1 MRIELL
7 SLLLIISTAVAFE
20 HIPILLTVN
29 DCELVKNKTS
39 VEILG
44 GITSQITQGSGVVV
58 SSKLRV
64 DVFDCLALVRGKL
77 IVDRNGKRG
86 VITQAR
92 LVSGYLQE
100 ARTVLQRNARAVTQ
114 MKIDSLSASKPGNST
129 ASKNRTT
136 LSGGNDVAV
145 KPTIVILNHNARIE
159 TQQIKTIRSVD
170 VDENI
175 QPVNDTER
183 FGNVVPLSLPSHLD
197 VISTSPNDGLFSIPT
212 AYGTHSQAL
221 IYIVGTG
228 IRTDHYEFSGR
239 ATTIYDA
246 FPSLPASCE
255 DHETCIASIAGG
267 RTVGVNPNSLIYG
280 ARVLDCEGG
289 GWLSDVVA
297 ATYAIGDHCAQYNM
311 QKMAVINYSLGGETS
326 ALSDID
332 AMADAFNTVR
342 RRCGA
347 MIFAAAGNSAKD
359 ASSFVP
365 AALTSSSLGKVVSV
379 GACSVAGN
387 WASFSNFGPNVT
399 IIAPGVN
406 IYCASASGTTAYTAV
421 SGTSPATP
429 IATGIASLHAGEMP
443 ANFYSQNIV
452 KRAAQVVI
460 EPQTVLYSD
469 AIRLRMFDD
478 AKNGFV
484 KGIPAGTVNRFTFL
498 DHTKALGAGTQYI
511 TVPPANNNLNDIV
524 DTPDPPGQYLT
535 SQADKAQPSWIG
547 VGAMVTFL
555 LGVMVMQ
562 FLFP

>member
-1 MRIELL
+1 M
-7 SLLLIISTAVAFE
+7 SASE

-29 DCELVKNKTS
+29 DCEIVKDKSNT
-39 VEILG
+39 EILS
-44 GITSQITQGSGVVV
+44 GIASQITQGSSVVV

-77 IVDRNGKRG
+77 IVDRGAKRG
-86 VITQAR
+86 VTSQAR

-114 MKIDSLSASKPGNST
+114 MKIDSLTGTAKGNSSAT
-129 ASKNRTT
+129 AGGNAKNRTT
-136 LSGGNDVAV
+136 LNGNLSV
-145 KPTIVILNHNARIE
+145 KPTIVFLNHNARIE
-159 TQQIKTIRSVD
+159 TQDIKEIQKVQVD
-170 VDENI
+170 SNLDAL
-175 QPVNDTER
+175 NDTER
-183 FGNVVPLSLPSHLD
+183 FGNVVPMSLPTHLD
-197 VISTSPNDGLFSIPT
+197 VISTLPSDGLFSIPS
-212 AYGTHSQAL
+212 AYASHQPAL

-228 IRTDHYEFSGR
+228 IRTNHYEFTSASSSNSR

-246 FPSLPASCE
+246 FPLLPAYCE

-280 ARVLDCEGG
+280 ARVLDCDGG

-297 ATYAIGDHCAQYNM
+297 ATYAIGDHCAQYNL
-311 QKMAVINYSLGGETS
+311 QKMAVINYSLGGETT

-365 AALTSSSLGKVVSV
+365 AALTANSLGKVM
-379 GACSVAGN
+379 SVAACTTGGN
-387 WASFSNFGPNVT
+387 WASFSNFGPNVS

-429 IATGIASLHAGEMP
+429 IATGIGSLHAGEMP
-443 ANFYSQNIV
+443 TGFYSQSV
-452 KRAAQVVI
+452 LKRSTQTVV

-478 AKNGFV
+478 AKDGYV
-484 KGIPAGTVNRFTFL
+484 KGLPAGTINRFTYL
-498 DHTKALGAGTQYI
+498 DSTKALGSGTQYI
-511 TVPPANNNLNDIV
+511 TVPPANGNFDDIV
-524 DTPDPPGQYLT
+524 DIPDPPGQYLA
-535 SQADKAQPSWIG
+535 SQAESKQPSWIG
-547 VGAMVTFL
+547 IASLVTFL
-555 LGVMVMQ
+555 LGVMVIQLAMW
-562 FLFP
+562 